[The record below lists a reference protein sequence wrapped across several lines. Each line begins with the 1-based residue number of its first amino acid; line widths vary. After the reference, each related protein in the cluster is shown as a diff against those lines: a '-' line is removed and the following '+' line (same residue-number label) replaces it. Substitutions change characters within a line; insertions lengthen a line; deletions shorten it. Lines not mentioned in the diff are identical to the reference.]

1 MTDMPYEDF
10 ALPSALPGGGTKL
23 PGMHQLRGR
32 LIHMF
37 PTAVEHGVTSE
48 LKKDPHT
55 RLTCDV
61 TFLDGDPIA
70 AIVNGATQQV
80 TQALN
85 PPVMPGQTMVGMW
98 ISQAW
103 FVSRL
108 ERKIGQP
115 GFPGIVGIVGS
126 QPSGQGAP
134 MTILTDPTPAQLE
147 QVKAWFA
154 WKNANPGQG
163 VYVPAAPVPQA
174 VAPAPVYAQSVPAQ
188 PAFVPPVAQPAPVQQ
203 APVPNPFAQ
212 PQPAAQPVPAAAPT
226 GAPLPPWQQG

>member
-10 ALPSALPGGGTKL
+10 ALPSALPGGGGTKL
-23 PGMHQLRGR
+23 PGLSQLKGR
-32 LIHMF
+32 LVHVF

-55 RLTCDV
+55 RLTCDI
-61 TFLDGDPIA
+61 TFLTGDPIGA
-70 AIVNGATQQV
+70 VVNGLTQVATPLAPAVQ
-80 TQALN
+80 
-85 PPVMPGQTMVGMW
+85 PGQTMVGIW

-108 ERKIGQP
+108 KAKVGQP
-115 GFPGIVGIVGS
+115 GFPGIIGIVGAE
-126 QPSGQGAP
+126 PTGKGAP
-134 MTILTDPTPAQLE
+134 MVVLTDPTPAQVE

-163 VYVPAAPVPQA
+163 VYVPAAPVAQA
-174 VAPAPVYAQSVPAQ
+174 VAPAPAYAQSVPAQ
-188 PAFVPPVAQPAPVQQ
+188 QAFVPPVQQ
-203 APVPNPFAQ
+203 APAAPMPNPFAQ
-212 PQPAAQPVPAAAPT
+212 PVAQPAPAAAPT

>member
-10 ALPSALPGGGTKL
+10 ALPSALPGGGGTKL
-23 PGMHQLRGR
+23 PGLSQLKGR
-32 LIHMF
+32 LVHVF

-55 RLTCDV
+55 RLTCDI
-61 TFLDGDPIA
+61 TFLTGDPIGA
-70 AIVNGATQQV
+70 VVNGLTQVATPLTPAVQ
-80 TQALN
+80 
-85 PPVMPGQTMVGMW
+85 PGQTMVGIW

-108 ERKIGQP
+108 KAKVGQP
-115 GFPGIVGIVGS
+115 GFPGIIGIVGAE
-126 QPSGQGAP
+126 PTGKGAP
-134 MTILTDPTPAQLE
+134 MVVLTDPTPAQVE

-163 VYVPAAPVPQA
+163 VYVPAAPVVAPQPGVPVQQA
-174 VAPAPVYAQSVPAQ
+174 QSVYAQPAPAPVDPWAPAAPMPNPFAQ
-188 PAFVPPVAQPAPVQQ
+188 PVAQPAP
-203 APVPNPFAQ
+203 
-212 PQPAAQPVPAAAPT
+212 AAAPA